1 MKLINGILA
10 AAALSASLSVEAASV
25 NFSVDPSLTTI
36 NGLGQTFSVNILGD
50 FNADDAENLLGG
62 SLDLFYDS
70 SILNVVSVNVT
81 APQDIAVASGT
92 INNGTGVVDTM
103 GFSTFAGVNGN
114 FSFATIEFVTV
125 GLGDSLLALADANDM
140 VFNFYSDKPP
150 FGAPVDVYTTGAN
163 VSVVPV
169 PAAIWLFG
177 SALLAG
183 AGLLRRKQK

>member
-1 MKLINGILA
+1 MKLINGLLA

-25 NFSVDPSLTTI
+25 NFVVDPSATTI

-62 SLDLFYDS
+62 ALDLFYDS

-81 APQDIAVASGT
+81 APQDIAVADGT
-92 INNGTGVVDTM
+92 INNSTGVVDTM
-103 GFSTFAGVNGN
+103 GFSSFAGVNGN
-114 FSFATIEFVTV
+114 FAFATIEFITV
-125 GLGDSLLALADANDM
+125 GLGESALSLADANDL

-150 FGAPVDVYTTGAN
+150 FGAAVDVYSTGAN